1 MSKNKKRL
9 AVYAV
14 IFGVILSGYT
24 FLEKVPDL
32 VNVSGPFI
40 DLSGS
45 VGNSIGNA
53 KDAYEAE
60 LAGPEPTTAPTPVP
74 TVEPTPTPT
83 QGVQP
88 TPIAVVTPASR
99 IEIWVGDDTVANPAA
114 DRGEIISIHNRGSF
128 GVDMDARTFEKL
140 EDALKYLTDM
150 KMDKAVVL
158 VDNYAET
165 NTFKA
170 VKKALADRNITP
182 TLSPIK

>member
-1 MSKNKKRL
+1 M
-9 AVYAV
+9 

-53 KDAYEAE
+53 KEAYEIE
-60 LAGPEPTTAPTPVP
+60 SAGAGPTEGLTPEPTQDPEFTPTI
-74 TVEPTPTPT
+74 TPTP
-83 QGVQP
+83 GVQP
-88 TPIAVVTPASR
+88 TPAITPASR
-99 IEIWVGDDTVANPAA
+99 IEIRVGDDTVVNPVA
-114 DRGEIISIHNRGSF
+114 DRGEIISVHNRGSF
-128 GVDMDARTFEKL
+128 GVDIDARTFEKL
-140 EDALKYLTDM
+140 EDALKYLKDM
-150 KMDKAVVL
+150 KIDKAVVL

-170 VKKALADRNITP
+170 VKKALEDRNITP
-182 TLSPIK
+182 TLSPIMY